1 MYIQYRFYYEAC
13 IAEGQTQQS
22 LGTLYFHQHTV
33 LAYQQAQ
40 RHYEDALSCF
50 QLVASHIPASFIQD
64 AKQNLKVLQNTRIAM
79 KEYMEL
85 IEKAKSCEESSQKYQ
100 LWKQCCEEILKF
112 EQFGDETSFLQLKDT
127 VESLFGKESSE
138 YAECVH
144 LYAEFL
150 YNFYSAEEEPIKLNQ
165 AKCFCEEAIGNEIDR
180 RE

>member
-1 MYIQYRFYYEAC
+1 M
-13 IAEGQTQQS
+13 
-22 LGTLYFHQHTV
+22 YFHQHTQ

-50 QLVASHIPASFIQD
+50 QLVASHIPSSFIQD
-64 AKQNLKVLQNTRIAM
+64 AKQNLKVLQNTRVAM
-79 KEYMEL
+79 KEYNEL
-85 IEKAKSCEESSQKYQ
+85 IEKAKSCEEASQKYL

-112 EQFGDETSFLQLKDT
+112 EQFDDETPFLQLKET
-127 VESLFGKESSE
+127 VESIFGKESCE

-150 YNFYSAEEEPIKLNQ
+150 YNFYSAEEEPTKLNQ
-165 AKCFCEEAIGNEIDR
+165 AKCFCEEAISIGIDR